1 MNKNINI
8 LVFIFFAMTCITF
21 SLQGQ
26 PSPEEKYQVYRDRL
40 RMEFM
45 AGIGPET
52 GFSLPAL
59 ARDTVT
65 GTILWSDCTIDLGQY
80 IGVLG
85 TEYHILSQEGK
96 ETGQTVKELYYALY
110 ALNRLDIS
118 AEIYFGG
125 EPSLNGF
132 FIRDDVSTDS
142 LNMDSVLSRL
152 NQGLPVPLIDSLRS
166 DLMSSNT
173 RDKEES
179 LDQAILLITG
189 LGLVRKCVPED
200 VVYSENNT
208 ILPFQDFETSLSK
221 EASNQ
226 IARIVN
232 YMKEGDSV
240 IVRRDTTDP
249 NLYGIMGEN
258 WDFIIKNPVTY
269 ENVMRGENAFLLSAG
284 FAGAKYHLTGQ
295 DSPTTDTIRE
305 TTANE
310 IFQYLENYMIP
321 NQEDFKVIN
330 LDAMSNIWPEGLQAD
345 TTFTDYNAR
354 VLGPRSRQQ
363 DYGWIPMLHQM
374 VFGGKNY
381 LMSYLP
387 PDTIFYNDP
396 EAYYE
401 YLLELAPSEG
411 PYNYND
417 SIYPNFEWSSTS
429 RTIHPERRGETG
441 TAFPGNYNGLDY
453 MLYYNLYRILFE
465 YPVIIEEITPE
476 DFLVFPNPAKDYI
489 MVSYPQP
496 FRLKLTDTYGRLL
509 QEKQC
514 SHAGVYKMSLNSFSS
529 GTYILIIFPEKEKPI
544 AKKIIIL

>member
-1 MNKNINI
+1 MNKNLNI
-8 LVFIFFAMTCITF
+8 LVFILFATACITF
-21 SLQGQ
+21 SLRGQ
-26 PSPEEKYQVYRDRL
+26 TSQDEKYQVYRERL
-40 RMEFM
+40 RMGFM

-59 ARDTVT
+59 ARDTAA
-65 GTILWSDCTIDLGQY
+65 GTIFWSDCTIDLGQY

-85 TEYHILSQEGK
+85 TEYFILSREGK

-110 ALNRLDIS
+110 ALNRLDYS
-118 AEIYFGG
+118 AEVYFGG

-142 LNMDSVLSRL
+142 LNMDSVLARL

-200 VVYSENNT
+200 VEYWENNAKM
-208 ILPFQDFETSLSK
+208 PFQDFETSLSK

-226 IARIVN
+226 IVRIVN

-240 IVRRDTTDP
+240 VVRIDTTDP
-249 NLYGIMGEN
+249 NLYGIVGEN

-295 DSPTTDTIRE
+295 VSPTTDTIRE

-310 IFQYLENYMIP
+310 IFQYLENYVIP

-330 LDAMSNIWPEGLQAD
+330 LDAMSNIWPEGLQTD
-345 TTFTDYNAR
+345 TTYTDYNAR
-354 VLGPRSRQQ
+354 VLGPRSQQQ

-401 YLLELAPSEG
+401 YLLEIAPPEG

-417 SIYPNFEWSSTS
+417 SIYPDFEWSSTS

-453 MLYYNLYRILFE
+453 MLYYNLYRIIYE
-465 YPVIIEEITPE
+465 YPVIIKENNPGN
-476 DFLVFPNPAKDYI
+476 LQVFPNPAEDFI
-489 MVSYPQP
+489 SVVYPRP
-496 FRLKLTDTYGRLL
+496 FRLHLIDIYGRLL
-509 QEKQC
+509 MEEQC
-514 SHAGVYKMSLNSFSS
+514 PNDGKYRISLNSFSP
-529 GTYILIIFPEKEKPI
+529 GTYILIIFPEKENPV